1 MQLTY
6 GMFLIVCPLVFLAGF
21 VDAIAGG
28 GGMISLPAYLIAG
41 VPVHMAL
48 GTNKM
53 SSMIGTCVSTARY
66 VKNGFVDW
74 ALALPGMAASVMGS
88 FLGANLALYA
98 TDTILK
104 VVLLVILP
112 FLAFYIF
119 KNRTFESVNRFSL
132 SRKMTLFWGTVFA
145 LLIGCFD
152 GFYGPGT
159 GTFLLL
165 IYTSVLGISVEK
177 SSGNV
182 KLLNLSSNVAAFT
195 TFLLHGQIVLALGGT
210 AAVFSIAGHYLGSGM
225 VMKNG
230 SKIVRPII
238 LVVMTLL
245 YIKIIYEFVG

>member
-1 MQLTY
+1 MELKLS
-6 GMFLIVCPLVFLAGF
+6 MFLIVCPLVFLAGF

-53 SSMIGTCVSTARY
+53 SSMIGTVVSTARY

-74 ALALPGMAASVMGS
+74 PLAIPSMAAAVIGS
-88 FLGANLALYA
+88 FLGANLALYVS
-98 TDTILK
+98 DTVLKWILLI
-104 VVLLVILP
+104 VLP
-112 FLAFYIF
+112 FLAVYIF
-119 KNRTFESVNRFSL
+119 RNRSFEAGNRFCL
-132 SRKMTLFWGTVFA
+132 SRKQVLCWGIVIS
-145 LLIGCFD
+145 LGIGCFD

-159 GTFLLL
+159 GTFLLIL
-165 IYTSVLGISVEK
+165 YTSVLGLTVK
-177 SSGNV
+177 TASGNV
-182 KLLNLSSNVAAFT
+182 KLVNLSSNVAAFT
-195 TFLLHGQIVLALGGT
+195 TFLLHGQIVLVLGGA

-230 SKIVRPII
+230 AKIVRPII

-245 YIKIIYEFVG
+245 YIKIIYEMAG